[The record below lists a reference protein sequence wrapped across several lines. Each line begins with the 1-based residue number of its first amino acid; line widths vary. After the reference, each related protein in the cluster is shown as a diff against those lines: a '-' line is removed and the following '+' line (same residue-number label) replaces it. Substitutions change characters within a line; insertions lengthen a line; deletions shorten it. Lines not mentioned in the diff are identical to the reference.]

1 MQKKK
6 KDRNWKKKIAKDLV
20 VQKDGVKL
28 CNFASDSIWF
38 RQSLWPYRF
47 GILGQKAGQ
56 VSGPSLAHSDP
67 LNPDPRPLT
76 SQICVSNFRA
86 LRLLVLWDMLHC
98 GFGATS

>member
-1 MQKKK
+1 VPPKPFRCQFSSIQFSSVQLAHSIHKLCPKWQKKK

-56 VSGPSLAHSDP
+56 VSGPSLAH
-67 LNPDPRPLT
+67 PDPRPLT
-76 SQICVSNFRA
+76 A
-86 LRLLVLWDMLHC
+86 
-98 GFGATS
+98 